1 MELKDKLAELRNK
14 KGLSQIAAAEALN
27 VSRQAISRWETG
39 ASAPGTENLIELS
52 RLYGVSVDELV
63 NGGESGRAEN
73 EAESAA
79 SAPPR
84 RISRRLWL
92 AVIALALAALAAII
106 GAYLSWRGESDDK
119 VIKVENMQED
129 VIPNFEDID
138 SVPWRE

>member
-39 ASAPGTENLIELS
+39 ASAPSTENLIELS
-52 RLYGVSVDELV
+52 RLYGVSMDELV

-79 SAPPR
+79 SASPR
-84 RISRRLWL
+84 RTSRRLRL
-92 AVIALALAALAAII
+92 AVIALALAVLAAII
-106 GAYLSWRGESDDK
+106 GAYMLGRGERDE
-119 VIKVENMQED
+119 IAT
-129 VIPNFEDID
+129 NFEDLPKISTEFD
-138 SVPWRE
+138 GMDAIPWEGE

>member
-27 VSRQAISRWETG
+27 VLRQAISRWETG
-39 ASAPGTENLIELS
+39 ASAPSTENLIELS
-52 RLYGVSVDELV
+52 RLYGVSMDELV
-63 NGGESGRAEN
+63 NGGESGRTEN

-79 SAPPR
+79 ASPPR
-84 RISRRLWL
+84 RTSRRLRL

-119 VIKVENMQED
+119 AIKVENMQED

>member
-1 MELKDKLAELRNK
+1 MELKDKPAELRNK

-27 VSRQAISRWETG
+27 VLRQAISRWETG
-39 ASAPGTENLIELS
+39 ASAPSTENLIELS
-52 RLYGVSVDELV
+52 RLYGVSMDELV
-63 NGGESGRAEN
+63 NGGESGRTEN

-79 SAPPR
+79 AASPR
-84 RISRRLWL
+84 RTSRRLRL

-119 VIKVENMQED
+119 AIKVENMQED

>member
-39 ASAPGTENLIELS
+39 ASAPSTENLIELS
-52 RLYGVSVDELV
+52 RLYGVSMDELV

-84 RISRRLWL
+84 RISRRLRL
-92 AVIALALAALAAII
+92 AVIALALAVLAAII

>member
-63 NGGESGRAEN
+63 NGRESGRAEN

-92 AVIALALAALAAII
+92 AVIALALAVLAAII
-106 GAYLSWRGESDDK
+106 GAYMLGRGERDE
-119 VIKVENMQED
+119 IAT
-129 VIPNFEDID
+129 NFEDLPKISTEFD
-138 SVPWRE
+138 GMDAIPWEGE

>member
-1 MELKDKLAELRNK
+1 MELKDQLAELRNK

-52 RLYGVSVDELV
+52 RLYGVSMDELV

>member
-1 MELKDKLAELRNK
+1 M
-14 KGLSQIAAAEALN
+14 
-27 VSRQAISRWETG
+27 
-39 ASAPGTENLIELS
+39 
-52 RLYGVSVDELV
+52 DELV

-84 RISRRLWL
+84 RTSRRLRL

>member
-14 KGLSQIAAAEALN
+14 KGLSQIAAAKALN

-39 ASAPGTENLIELS
+39 ASAPSTENLIELS

-79 SAPPR
+79 AAPPR

>member
-39 ASAPGTENLIELS
+39 ASAPSTENLIELS
-52 RLYGVSVDELV
+52 RLYGVSMDELV

-129 VIPNFEDID
+129 VMPNFEDIK
-138 SVPWRE
+138 VLPWGK

>member
-39 ASAPGTENLIELS
+39 ASAPSTENLIELS
-52 RLYGVSVDELV
+52 RLYGVSMDELV

-92 AVIALALAALAAII
+92 AVIALALAVLAAII

-119 VIKVENMQED
+119 VIKVENMQEN
-129 VIPNFEDID
+129 VMPNFEDIK
-138 SVPWRE
+138 VLPWGK

>member
-39 ASAPGTENLIELS
+39 ASAQSTENLIELS
-52 RLYGVSVDELV
+52 RLYGVSMDELV

-84 RISRRLWL
+84 RISRRLRL

>member
-27 VSRQAISRWETG
+27 VLRQAISRWETG
-39 ASAPGTENLIELS
+39 ASAPSTENLIELS
-52 RLYGVSVDELV
+52 RLYGVSMDELV

-119 VIKVENMQED
+119 AIKVEHMQED

>member
-27 VSRQAISRWETG
+27 VSRQAISRWEAG
-39 ASAPGTENLIELS
+39 ASAPSTENLIELS
-52 RLYGVSVDELV
+52 RLYGVSMDELV
-63 NGGESGRAEN
+63 NGGEPGCKEN

-79 SAPPR
+79 AAPPR
-84 RISRRLWL
+84 RTSRRLRL
-92 AVIALALAALAAII
+92 AVIALALAVLAAII
-106 GAYLSWRGESDDK
+106 GAYLSWRVESDDK

-129 VIPNFEDID
+129 VMPNFEDID

>member
-39 ASAPGTENLIELS
+39 ASAPSTENLIELS
-52 RLYGVSVDELV
+52 RLYGVSMDELV

-92 AVIALALAALAAII
+92 AVIALALAVLAAII
-106 GAYLSWRGESDDK
+106 GAHLIWRGESDDK

-129 VIPNFEDID
+129 LIPNFEDID
-138 SVPWRE
+138 SMPWRE

>member
-39 ASAPGTENLIELS
+39 ASAPSTENLIELS
-52 RLYGVSVDELV
+52 RLYGVSMDELV

-106 GAYLSWRGESDDK
+106 GAHLIWRGESDDK
-119 VIKVENMQED
+119 VIKEENMQED
-129 VIPNFEDID
+129 VMPNFEDIK
-138 SVPWRE
+138 VLPWEK

>member
-39 ASAPGTENLIELS
+39 ASAPSTENLIELS
-52 RLYGVSVDELV
+52 RLYGVSMDELV

-92 AVIALALAALAAII
+92 AVIALALAVLAAII
-106 GAYLSWRGESDDK
+106 GAHLIWRGESDDK
-119 VIKVENMQED
+119 VIKEENMQED
-129 VIPNFEDID
+129 VMPNFEDIK
-138 SVPWRE
+138 VLPWGK

>member
-39 ASAPGTENLIELS
+39 ASAPSTENLIELS

-84 RISRRLWL
+84 RTSRRLRL

>member
-39 ASAPGTENLIELS
+39 ASAPSTENLIELS
-52 RLYGVSVDELV
+52 RLYGVSMDELV
-63 NGGESGRAEN
+63 NGGEPGCKEN

-79 SAPPR
+79 AAPPR
-84 RISRRLWL
+84 RTSRRLRL
-92 AVIALALAALAAII
+92 AVIALALAVLAAII
-106 GAYLSWRGESDDK
+106 GAHLIWRGESDDK

>member
-39 ASAPGTENLIELS
+39 ASAPSTENLIELS

-63 NGGESGRAEN
+63 NGRESGRAEN

-92 AVIALALAALAAII
+92 AVIALALAVLAAII

>member
-39 ASAPGTENLIELS
+39 ASAPSTENLIELS
-52 RLYGVSVDELV
+52 RLYGVSMDELV

>member
-39 ASAPGTENLIELS
+39 ASAPSTENLIELS
-52 RLYGVSVDELV
+52 RLYGVSMDELV

-73 EAESAA
+73 DAESAA

-84 RISRRLWL
+84 RTSRRLRL

-106 GAYLSWRGESDDK
+106 GAYILGRGERDE
-119 VIKVENMQED
+119 IAT
-129 VIPNFEDID
+129 NFEDLPKISTEFD
-138 SVPWRE
+138 GMDAIPWEGE

>member
-52 RLYGVSVDELV
+52 RLYGVSMDELV

-92 AVIALALAALAAII
+92 AVIALALAVLAAII
-106 GAYLSWRGESDDK
+106 GAHLIWRVESDDK

-129 VIPNFEDID
+129 VMPNFEDIK
-138 SVPWRE
+138 VLPWGK

>member
-39 ASAPGTENLIELS
+39 ASAPSTENLIELS
-52 RLYGVSVDELV
+52 RLYGVSMDELV
-63 NGGESGRAEN
+63 NGGEPGRAEN
-73 EAESAA
+73 EAEPSAA
-79 SAPPR
+79 ASPR

-119 VIKVENMQED
+119 VIKVENLQED

>member
-39 ASAPGTENLIELS
+39 ASAPSTENLIELS

-63 NGGESGRAEN
+63 NGRESGRAEN

-79 SAPPR
+79 SASPR
-84 RISRRLWL
+84 RTSRRLRL
-92 AVIALALAALAAII
+92 AVIALALAVLAAII
-106 GAYLSWRGESDDK
+106 GAYMLGRGERDE
-119 VIKVENMQED
+119 IAT
-129 VIPNFEDID
+129 NFEDLPKISTEFD
-138 SVPWRE
+138 GMDAIPWEGE

>member
-39 ASAPGTENLIELS
+39 ASAPSTENLIELS
-52 RLYGVSVDELV
+52 RLYGVSMDELV
-63 NGGESGRAEN
+63 NGGESGRTEN

-79 SAPPR
+79 AAPPR
-84 RISRRLWL
+84 RTSRRLWL

>member
-14 KGLSQIAAAEALN
+14 KGLSQIAASEALN
-27 VSRQAISRWETG
+27 VLRHTISRWETG
-39 ASAPGTENLIELS
+39 ASAPSTENLIELS
-52 RLYGVSVDELV
+52 RLYGVSMDELV
-63 NGGESGRAEN
+63 NGGESGRTEN

-79 SAPPR
+79 AASPR
-84 RISRRLWL
+84 RTSRRLRL

-119 VIKVENMQED
+119 AIKVENMQED

>member
-1 MELKDKLAELRNK
+1 M
-14 KGLSQIAAAEALN
+14 
-27 VSRQAISRWETG
+27 
-39 ASAPGTENLIELS
+39 
-52 RLYGVSVDELV
+52 DELV
-63 NGGESGRAEN
+63 NGGESGCKEN

-79 SAPPR
+79 AAPPR
-84 RISRRLWL
+84 RTSRRLRL

-119 VIKVENMQED
+119 AIKVENMQED

>member
-39 ASAPGTENLIELS
+39 ASAPSTENLIELS
-52 RLYGVSVDELV
+52 RLYGVSMDELV

-84 RISRRLWL
+84 RISRRLRL

-119 VIKVENMQED
+119 AIKVENMQED

>member
-79 SAPPR
+79 AAPPR

>member
-27 VSRQAISRWETG
+27 VLRQAISRWETG
-39 ASAPGTENLIELS
+39 ASAPSTENLIELS
-52 RLYGVSVDELV
+52 RLYGVSMDELV

-79 SAPPR
+79 SASPR
-84 RISRRLWL
+84 RTSRRLRL
-92 AVIALALAALAAII
+92 AVIALALAVLAAII
-106 GAYLSWRGESDDK
+106 GAHLIWRGESDDK

-129 VIPNFEDID
+129 VMPNFEDID

>member
-39 ASAPGTENLIELS
+39 ASAPSTENLIELS

-79 SAPPR
+79 AAPPR

-92 AVIALALAALAAII
+92 AVIALALAVLAAII
-106 GAYLSWRGESDDK
+106 GAYMLGRGERDE
-119 VIKVENMQED
+119 IAT
-129 VIPNFEDID
+129 NFEDLPKISTEFD
-138 SVPWRE
+138 EMDAIPWEGE

>member
-39 ASAPGTENLIELS
+39 ASAPSTENLIELS
-52 RLYGVSVDELV
+52 RLYGVSMDELV

-73 EAESAA
+73 DAESAA
-79 SAPPR
+79 AASPR
-84 RISRRLWL
+84 RTSRRLRL
-92 AVIALALAALAAII
+92 AVIALALAVLAAII
-106 GAYLSWRGESDDK
+106 GAHLIWRGESDDK

-129 VIPNFEDID
+129 VMPNFEDIK
-138 SVPWRE
+138 VLPWGK

>member
-14 KGLSQIAAAEALN
+14 KGLSQIAAAKALN

-39 ASAPGTENLIELS
+39 ASAPSTENLIELS

>member
-39 ASAPGTENLIELS
+39 ASAPSTENLIELS
-52 RLYGVSVDELV
+52 RLYGVSMDELV
-63 NGGESGRAEN
+63 NGGEPGCKEN

-79 SAPPR
+79 AAPPR
-84 RISRRLWL
+84 RTSRRLRL

-129 VIPNFEDID
+129 VMPNFEDIK
-138 SVPWRE
+138 VLPWGK

>member
-39 ASAPGTENLIELS
+39 ASAPSTENLIELS
-52 RLYGVSVDELV
+52 RLYGVSMDELV

-73 EAESAA
+73 DAESAA
-79 SAPPR
+79 AASPR
-84 RISRRLWL
+84 RTSRRLRL